1 LAGGF
6 LPVRADRDRAE
17 GLTVPMRNVQ
27 QPPQAIPSLN
37 GIRAISVLLVVLA
50 HSGVSTIVPGG
61 LGVTI
66 FFFLSGY
73 LITTLMLAESERL
86 GNIAISSFYARRIF
100 RLAPPLLITLAIAYG
115 LTYSGLLPGQITL
128 EGLTAQILY
137 FANYYTVF
145 FDPSNNKM
153 PAGTG
158 ILWSLAVEEHFYIFF
173 PLFMT
178 LFVRNASRPRTIGIV
193 FIITCV
199 VILTWRIYLVQSPE
213 FSTDRTY
220 LASDTRID
228 SIIYGCLMAMFIN
241 PLRSPRPSKN
251 MSLLQWTLFS
261 AGICF
266 LLLSL
271 IYRNPVFRET
281 FRYSLQGIALFPIFY
296 FAILFHDNSIFRYLN
311 SAWAIRIGSYSYAV
325 YLIHQIILFAII
337 KYSPFIANDYFV
349 FPIVLVI
356 SIAFAAAIDSFVDPY
371 FRQLRHKYRSSKRP
385 SIPLGPD
392 ITKGHS
398 LVTDCAP
405 RPCTMAKS

>member
-1 LAGGF
+1 
-6 LPVRADRDRAE
+6 
-17 GLTVPMRNVQ
+17 
-27 QPPQAIPSLN
+27 
-37 GIRAISVLLVVLA
+37 
-50 HSGVSTIVPGG
+50 
-61 LGVTI
+61 
-66 FFFLSGY
+66 
-73 LITTLMLAESERL
+73 MLA
-86 GNIAISSFYARRIF
+86 ASS
-100 RLAPPLLITLAIAYG
+100 G
-115 LTYSGLLPGQITL
+115 

-281 FRYSLQGIALFPIFY
+281 FRYSLQ
-296 FAILFHDNSIFRYLN
+296 
-311 SAWAIRIGSYSYAV
+311 
-325 YLIHQIILFAII
+325 
-337 KYSPFIANDYFV
+337 
-349 FPIVLVI
+349 
-356 SIAFAAAIDSFVDPY
+356 
-371 FRQLRHKYRSSKRP
+371 
-385 SIPLGPD
+385 
-392 ITKGHS
+392 
-398 LVTDCAP
+398 
-405 RPCTMAKS
+405 